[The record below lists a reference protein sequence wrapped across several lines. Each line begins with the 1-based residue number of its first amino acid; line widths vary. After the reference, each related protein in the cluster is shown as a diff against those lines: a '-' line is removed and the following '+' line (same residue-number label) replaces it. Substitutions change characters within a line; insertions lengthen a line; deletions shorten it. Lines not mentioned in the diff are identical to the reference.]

1 MRYRFETRDGILLLT
16 ALLLIAGCASP
27 RETRRPE
34 PQEEL
39 PTPAVRMSDFEDFDS
54 APYRE
59 QPPQRQTDIQHDV
72 PAQLMQGQAESGGT
86 SRSRGFR
93 VQVYS
98 TIDKSTAVRQ
108 EEELKTWWQ
117 QNADNAPPDL
127 FTGSQLP
134 IYVVYIQPYYRVRIG
149 NFTTRDA
156 ADRARRFLAQRYPD
170 AFLVPD
176 TVIVTR

>member
-1 MRYRFETRDGILLLT
+1 MRYRFETRDVFLLLIT
-16 ALLLIAGCASP
+16 LLIAGCAGP

-34 PQEEL
+34 PEEEL
-39 PTPAVRMSDFEDFDS
+39 PTPAVRMSDFEDFDP

-59 QPPQRQTDIQHDV
+59 QPPQRQTGLEHDV
-72 PAQLMQGQAESGGT
+72 PAQLMQGQSESSGT
-86 SRSRGFR
+86 STSRGFR

-108 EEELKTWWQ
+108 EEELKAWWQ
-117 QNADNAPPDL
+117 QNADDAPPDL
-127 FTGSQLP
+127 FRGSQLP

-176 TVIVTR
+176 TVIITR